1 MKTDCNFDRH
11 SHHVHGGR
19 AGFLRR
25 FGGFMGGGGQ
35 GFRAARMLGAGDL
48 QLIIL
53 ALLDEK
59 PRHGYEIIKALE
71 EHSSGIY
78 TPSPGVVY
86 PALTYLEEMQYAVS
100 ETGGNK
106 KLYSITDAGREHLA
120 ANRDTA
126 DEMLEQLSRF
136 GRKMERVRK
145 HFADEEAEKEF
156 DESDPRRGTKEEWRK
171 MKSEFRDLKDE
182 LKSALWEKID
192 APVEEKKRVLEILR
206 NALAEIR
213 KK

>member
-1 MKTDCNFDRH
+1 
-11 SHHVHGGR
+11 
-19 AGFLRR
+19 
-25 FGGFMGGGGQ
+25 
-35 GFRAARMLGAGDL
+35 MLGAGDL